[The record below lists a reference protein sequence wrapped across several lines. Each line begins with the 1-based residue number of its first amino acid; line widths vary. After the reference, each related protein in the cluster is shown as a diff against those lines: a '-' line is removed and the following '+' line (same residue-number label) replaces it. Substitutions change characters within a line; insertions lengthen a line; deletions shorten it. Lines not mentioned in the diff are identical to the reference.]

1 MCILWQTMI
10 WCDLPILMGTVCYS
24 TAVSVSHN
32 AFRQFHRL
40 FSEQVYHILVF
51 THDWLHRVRRMSAR
65 ASILCA
71 VVSIWWGRLVPHI
84 WKYWLLVP
92 GQYSYTADKSH
103 QLALLLGTL
112 FINSTKN
119 IMTSQDFKIFQC
131 FENILLL
138 HQWHLRFDQL
148 IILCIKRAQ
157 GGAFAGA
164 SPSPVI
170 FWIGWKTNGVLPR
183 IQQ

>member
-1 MCILWQTMI
+1 MI
-10 WCDLPILMGTVCYS
+10 WCNLPVFLILREVHVILYS
-24 TAVSVSHN
+24 SVSLN

-51 THDWLHRVRRMSAR
+51 THDWLHRARRMSAR

-103 QLALLLGTL
+103 QLASLLGTL

-119 IMTSQDFKIFQC
+119 ILTSRDLKYLNISKIFFC
-131 FENILLL
+131 YISDIS
-138 HQWHLRFDQL
+138 HL
-148 IILCIKRAQ
+148 I
-157 GGAFAGA
+157 
-164 SPSPVI
+164 S
-170 FWIGWKTNGVLPR
+170 
-183 IQQ
+183 